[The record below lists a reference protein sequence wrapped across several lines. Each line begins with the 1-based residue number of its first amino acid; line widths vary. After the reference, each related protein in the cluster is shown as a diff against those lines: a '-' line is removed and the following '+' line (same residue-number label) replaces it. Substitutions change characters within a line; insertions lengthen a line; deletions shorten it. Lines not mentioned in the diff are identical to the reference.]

1 MRETKKTQVPSPMPE
16 KFYRLIDGFRLYFSE
31 NCRWVPLSKALFAAC
46 ELEVF
51 DKLRSASSPQS
62 ADDITTALSSDL
74 DATTRLMDTLVAME
88 LLEKFKQGDQWLY
101 SNSEMATKF
110 LTKDSP
116 DSYLDMI
123 ALINKTLYPIFGN
136 LESAVL
142 EGTTQWKKT
151 FGMSAED
158 WFPNVCNTEEAKLR
172 FMGAMHCN
180 SLYASYAAVKA
191 IDLSAYRS
199 CCDLGGAVGTLAY
212 ALCQFY
218 PEMKITVCD
227 LEPAVS
233 LAHHFRPSVEACPNQ
248 ANVSFAVG
256 DFFKP
261 ETIPKAELY
270 VLSHVLHDWSEDKVD
285 LILSNV
291 YKCLPSGGGLLI
303 CERILNEDKRGPTL
317 IFSLLM
323 LVSTGGKERSAPEF
337 KHLLEKHGFID
348 VQAKRVYF
356 TQDAIF
362 CRKM

>member
-1 MRETKKTQVPSPMPE
+1 MSETKKFQVPSPIPE
-16 KFYRLIDGFRLYFSE
+16 KLYRLIDGFR
-31 NCRWVPLSKALFAAC
+31 LSKALFAAC

-62 ADDITTALSSDL
+62 ADDITKALSSDL

-123 ALINKTLYPIFGN
+123 ALINKTSYFMFGN

-158 WFPNVCNTEEAKLR
+158 WFPNYCNTEEAKLR

-180 SLYASYAAVKA
+180 SLYASYAAAKA

-218 PEMKITVCD
+218 PEMKVTVCD

-303 CERILNEDKRGPTL
+303 CERILNEDKRGPLPTL
-317 IFSLLM
+317 IYSLLM
-323 LVSTGGKERSAPEF
+323 LVSTGGKERSAREY